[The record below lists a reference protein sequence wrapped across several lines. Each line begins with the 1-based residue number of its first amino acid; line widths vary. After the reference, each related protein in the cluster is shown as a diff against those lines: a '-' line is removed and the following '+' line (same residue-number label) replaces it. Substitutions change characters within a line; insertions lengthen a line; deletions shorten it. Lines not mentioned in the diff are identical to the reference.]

1 VVASVRKPGF
11 RIGTS
16 FRVAFSDDGCFLA
29 TVGKRSTVWDV
40 RVRERHGAVKPFSHE
55 SEIDVAPDSK
65 RIVVKNTLGDVAI
78 YDIDLATE
86 QVARTPRAAA
96 NRACP

>member
-1 VVASVRKPGF
+1 
-11 RIGTS
+11 
-16 FRVAFSDDGCFLA
+16 
-29 TVGKRSTVWDV
+29 
-40 RVRERHGAVKPFSHE
+40 VKPFSHE